1 MPKVSV
7 GLFTEKNARFIR
19 NVRSGLVK
27 NGKES
32 KDLTTRTGRCVK
44 TVQALRPCS
53 LSTSTRKN

>member
-27 NGKES
+27 NGK
-32 KDLTTRTGRCVK
+32 
-44 TVQALRPCS
+44 
-53 LSTSTRKN
+53 